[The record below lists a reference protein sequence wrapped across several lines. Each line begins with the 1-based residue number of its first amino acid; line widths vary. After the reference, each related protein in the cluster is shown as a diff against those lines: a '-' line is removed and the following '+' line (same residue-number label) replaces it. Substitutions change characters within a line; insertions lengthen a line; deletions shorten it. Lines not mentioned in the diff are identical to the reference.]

1 MTQGK
6 CAFFEYE
13 VKCSAKFIFVEL
25 MMGTAVAVCCGVN
38 IREYCWWCKYLD
50 YVPSKWWSCNGD
62 QMKCEM
68 GVSTWQLTLTCMS
81 SSDSKIRLWAED
93 NTQNGWSTE
102 K

>member
-1 MTQGK
+1 M
-6 CAFFEYE
+6 
-13 VKCSAKFIFVEL
+13 VR